1 MLDATTRFS
10 SRVNAYMRTRP
21 DYPAGVVDTLER
33 ECGLNESSVIADI
46 GSGTGIL
53 ARLLLA
59 HGSTVFGVEP
69 NREMREAGEQLLS
82 AAYPKFTSIAAT
94 AENTSLPD
102 ASVDF
107 VTAGQSFHWFDR
119 GKCRVEFARIL
130 RPKGWVALVWN
141 ERLTDTT
148 PFLREYERLLVEF
161 STDYGQVNHTQV
173 DDSILKAWF
182 GGEVHTHTF
191 PNAQHFDLEG
201 LRGRLQSS
209 SYAPEPGH
217 ANHDPMMSELERI
230 FRTHS
235 VDGMVSFEYE
245 TRLHCGQLH

>member
-1 MLDATTRFS
+1 MLDSTARFS

-21 DYPAGVVDTLER
+21 DYPAEVLDTLQS
-33 ECGLNESSVIADI
+33 ECGLNESSVVADI

-53 ARLLLA
+53 ARLFLA
-59 HGSTVFGVEP
+59 RGSTVFGVEP

-107 VTAGQSFHWFDR
+107 IAAGQAFHWFDR

-148 PFLREYERLLVEF
+148 PFLREYERLLLEF
-161 STDYGQVNHTQV
+161 STDYGQVNHTLV
-173 DDSILKAWF
+173 DDTILKAWF
-182 GGEVHTHTF
+182 GGGMHTHTF

-201 LRGRLQSS
+201 LKGRLQSS

-217 ANHDPMMSELERI
+217 PNHDPMMNELERI
-230 FRTHS
+230 FRTHAL
-235 VDGMVSFEYE
+235 DGMVSFEYE
-245 TRLHCGQLH
+245 TRLHIGQLH